1 MNSLS
6 ADEEPNDFWA
16 KDLCSQ
22 DLFLEGTFGPEV
34 ASASTKRGLIT
45 VLDQA
50 EDLAE
55 KIPNPCKMFKIFQQ
69 NRRVASR

>member
-1 MNSLS
+1 MQPRFVSGGY
-6 ADEEPNDFWA
+6 FW
-16 KDLCSQ
+16 
-22 DLFLEGTFGPEV
+22 FGPEV
-34 ASASTKRGLIT
+34 TSASTRRGLIT

-55 KIPNPCKMFKIFQQ
+55 NIPNPCKMFKIFQQ